1 MKCLALRRPVFLCR
15 LSRCGLLRRRPNT
28 LSVVVHDLEIRTYFV
43 QEMSS
48 NKDSTASVS
57 LLNDV
62 PNISARK
69 GVQATRCLINTADIR
84 SANERNSKLKLSHLT
99 STEGLCRCFQFVQ
112 QIAFYENI
120 VIVHS
125 RIVKRSR
132 LEFPPNF
139 DVLLDCE
146 VLPED
151 LKW

>member
-15 LSRCGLLRRRPNT
+15 LSRCGLLRRRP
-28 LSVVVHDLEIRTYFV
+28 SIVSAVVHDVEILTHFV

-48 NKDSTASVS
+48 NKDSTSSVS
-57 LLNDV
+57 LLNVV

-69 GVQATRCLINTADIR
+69 WVQATRCLIDTADIR
-84 SANERNSKLKLSHLT
+84 STNERNSKLKLSHLA
-99 STEGLCRCFQFVQ
+99 STESLCRCFKFVQ

-125 RIVKRSR
+125 RIVKRSG

-151 LKW
+151 LE